1 MRSKLLKRLTLG
13 DLEFCD
19 GVYNVGHLVDTDGS
33 PWVSKEAAEEILDMA
48 NSHVDWVTEIVMEKR
63 DKQTKE

>member
-19 GVYNVGHLVDTDGS
+19 GVYNVGHLVDIDGS